1 MDLRAGLR
9 GVESFFYIPF
19 AIDNAAPESRRG
31 SSVHE
36 EGAKKEPLATDPG
49 SWDERIGDP

>member
-1 MDLRAGLR
+1 VLAC
-9 GVESFFYIPF
+9 VELKVFFHITLPF

-36 EGAKKEPLATDPG
+36 EGVKKEPLATDPG